1 MPDVKKQ
8 QVILAGSG
16 IIILVIIYFFGN
28 TVPPLQKSG
37 TATSSETATQSLD
50 IKTILDASKAKL
62 SPVRLAYVN
71 RLENAVVRGDIKNQ
85 QIEADRELANF
96 WKDSVENGFLAS
108 AYYTAEAAKLE
119 NSEKSL
125 TFAAQLFLNTLRGQ
139 DNPALKIWMANQ
151 SRDLFERA
159 EKLNPDNDST
169 KIGLGATY
177 IFGSTGGQPADV
189 MKGIQKILE
198 VTRKDS
204 LNMYAQLMLGLGG
217 IESGQYDKAIQRLLK
232 VVHYDPGNLEAILSL
247 GDAYERT
254 GNNVSAKIWYTAAK
268 KLTNNHELIEAINQR
283 LGSLK

>member
-1 MPDVKKQ
+1 MKKQ

-16 IIILVIIYFFGN
+16 IIILVIFYFLGN
-28 TVPPLQKSG
+28 IVSPIKKSANAIP
-37 TATSSETATQSLD
+37 TERTTQSLD
-50 IKTILDASKAKL
+50 IKTILEASTVKL
-62 SPVRLAYVN
+62 SPERQAYVN
-71 RLENAVVRGDIKNQ
+71 KLENSVVRGNIQDQ
-85 QIEADRELANF
+85 QIEADRQLSSF
-96 WKDSVENGFLAS
+96 WKDSVENGFLPY
-108 AYYTAEAAKLE
+108 AYYSGEAAKLE

-125 TFAAQLFLNTLRGQ
+125 TFAAQLFLNNLRGQ
-139 DNPALKIWMANQ
+139 DIPAIKNWMAVA

-177 IFGSTGGQPADV
+177 IFGSTGAEPQEV
-189 MKGIQKILE
+189 MKGIQEILE
-198 VTRKDS
+198 VTRRDS

-232 VVHYDPGNLEAILSL
+232 VVHYDPGNLEAVLSL

-254 GNNVSAKIWYTAAK
+254 GNTSSAKAWYTAAK
-268 KLTNNHELIEAINQR
+268 KLTSNHELIEAINER

>member
-1 MPDVKKQ
+1 MKKQ
-8 QVILAGSG
+8 QFIVAGSG
-16 IIILVIIYFFGN
+16 IIILVIFYFFGN
-28 TVPPLQKSG
+28 TFAPSKKSAPPNK
-37 TATSSETATQSLD
+37 TAIAGQSLD
-50 IKTILDASKAKL
+50 IKTILDAGKANL

-71 RLENAVVRGDIKNQ
+71 RLENSVVRGNIKDQ
-85 QIEADRELANF
+85 QIEADRELASF

-108 AYYTAEAAKLE
+108 AYYTAEGAKLE

-125 TFAAQLFLNTLRGQ
+125 TFAAQLFLNNLRGQ
-139 DNPALKIWMANQ
+139 DNPALKIWMSNQ

-159 EKLNPDNDST
+159 LILNPDNDST

-177 IFGSTGGQPADV
+177 IFGSTGEHPENV
-189 MKGIQKILE
+189 MKGIQEILG
-198 VTRKDS
+198 VVRKDS

-232 VVHYDPGNLEAILSL
+232 VVQYDPGNLEAVLSL

-254 GNNVSAKIWYTAAK
+254 GNNASAKIWYIAAK
-268 KLTNNHELIEAINQR
+268 KLTSNQELITAINER

>member
-1 MPDVKKQ
+1 VKKQ
-8 QVILAGSG
+8 QVVVAGSG
-16 IIILVIIYFFGN
+16 FIILIIFYFFGN
-28 TVPPLQKSG
+28 TVPPLKKSAIPAASG
-37 TATSSETATQSLD
+37 TTTQSLD
-50 IKTILDASKAKL
+50 IKTILDAGKVKL
-62 SPVRLAYVN
+62 SPPRLAYVN

-85 QIEADRELANF
+85 QIEADRQLAIF
-96 WKDSVENGFLAS
+96 WKDSVENGFLAA
-108 AYYTAEAAKLE
+108 AYYTGEAAKLE

-125 TFAAQLFLNTLRGQ
+125 TFAAQLFLNNLRGQ
-139 DNPALKIWMANQ
+139 DNPALKIWMAIE

-159 EKLNPDNDST
+159 ALLNPDNDST

-177 IFGSTGGQPADV
+177 IFGSTGEAADV

-198 VTRKDS
+198 VTRRDS

-232 VVHYDPGNLEAILSL
+232 VVHYDPGNLEAVLSL

-254 GNNVSAKIWYTAAK
+254 GNNASAKIWYTEAK
-268 KLTNNHELIEAINQR
+268 KLTNNQELKDAIDER